1 MKAAPRGTASPS
13 GRKEGQLAGQRAVV
27 TGASR
32 GIGRAI
38 ALRFA
43 EAGAALA
50 LCARDPARLAATL
63 AEVSTRGRAFAE
75 PCHVGRADEVQRF
88 AARIERELGVPDVI
102 VHNAGVV
109 ERARLEELSEDA
121 WDRVL
126 DVNLKGP
133 FLLTRALL
141 PAMRA
146 RRRGRIVFIGSIS
159 GTLGTPRLSAYCA
172 SKHAVI
178 GLCRAL
184 AEEVRDDGLQ
194 VNVIN
199 PGSVDTDMLRGS
211 GFAPQMSPEQIAE
224 VALYLA
230 ADAPTAMTGASL
242 DVFG

>member
-1 MKAAPRGTASPS
+1 MTGELHGK
-13 GRKEGQLAGQRAVV
+13 LAVV

-38 ALRFA
+38 ARA
-43 EAGAALA
+43 YAAAGARLV
-50 LCARDPARLAATL
+50 LCARDATGLQTTVEALRMERPDVEVLAERCDLSSA
-63 AEVSTRGRAFAE
+63 AEVSGLARRVE
-75 PCHVGRADEVQRF
+75 
-88 AARIERELGVPDVI
+88 AAGVPDVL

-109 ERARLEELSEDA
+109 ERARLEETSEA
-121 WDRVL
+121 QWDHVL
-126 DVNLKGP
+126 GVNLKAP

-146 RRRGRIVFIGSIS
+146 QRRGRVVFIGSIS

-172 SKHAVI
+172 SKHGLI
-178 GLCRAL
+178 GLMRAL
-184 AEEVRDDGLQ
+184 AEEVREDGLQ

-211 GFAPQMSPEQIAE
+211 GFQPDMAPEAIAE

-230 ADAPTAMTGASL
+230 ARAPAAMTGASL